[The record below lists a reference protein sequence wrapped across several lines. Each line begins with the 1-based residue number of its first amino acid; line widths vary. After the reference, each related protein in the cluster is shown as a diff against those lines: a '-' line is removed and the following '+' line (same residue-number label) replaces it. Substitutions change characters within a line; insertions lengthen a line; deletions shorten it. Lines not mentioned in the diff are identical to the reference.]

1 MEAGQ
6 LGLDGHLVMSHADED
21 LNIDIGI
28 VPTSIQHPEVVIATE
43 KRKCLKHAV
52 V

>member
-6 LGLDGHLVMSHADED
+6 LGVDGHLVMSHADED
-21 LNIDIGI
+21 LAIDIGI
-28 VPTSIQHPEVVIATE
+28 VPTPKTEAEVVIATE
-43 KRKCLKHAV
+43 QLKCLKYAV